1 MKKSGSSR
9 RITRPSESCFLGP
22 ASRCFLAGGLDAS
35 LGEGTA
41 LKKLVRAGVVFFAFC
56 LEEEEEVEEE
66 EVEAAGDNSVVVP
79 ETRGIS

>member
-56 LEEEEEVEEE
+56 LEEEEVEEE

-79 ETRGIS
+79 ETLGIS